1 MSLGQVA
8 CLISALSYIWLL
20 HSLLLILFLLLLVLG
35 LILLFW
41 KSSFFLILVLLEV
54 SLILTILGLLYFG
67 SGPWFV
73 LPLLTLGACESSLG
87 LSLSVWYSRSSSV
100 SEFSV

>member
-1 MSLGQVA
+1 M
-8 CLISALSYIWLL
+8 
-20 HSLLLILFLLLLVLG
+20 HSLQNILFLIFLVLG
-35 LILLFW
+35 LIMLFW

-87 LSLSVWYSRSSSV
+87 LSVSVWYSRSSSV
-100 SEFSV
+100 TEYSV

>member
-1 MSLGQVA
+1 
-8 CLISALSYIWLL
+8 
-20 HSLLLILFLLLLVLG
+20 
-35 LILLFW
+35 LLFW

-54 SLILTILGLLYFG
+54 SLMLTILGLLFFG
-67 SGPWFV
+67 TGPWFV

-87 LSLSVWYSRSSSV
+87 LSVSVWYSRSSCV

>member
-1 MSLGQVA
+1 MG
-8 CLISALSYIWLL
+8 II
-20 HSLLLILFLLLLVLG
+20 FLVFLVLG

-54 SLILTILGLLYFG
+54 SLILTILGLLFFG
-67 SGPWFV
+67 TGPWFV

-87 LSLSVWYSRSSSV
+87 LSVSVWLSRSTGVV
-100 SEFSV
+100 SYRL